1 MNELAD
7 RFREARSRR
16 SHAADHRSR
25 LGIPAARAA
34 RRAARSSLGP
44 AKDRLLGS
52 SFALVALLIALGLAG
67 CATRPVNPRIEHF
80 DPTTTYTFQRPSE
93 NLKDRQHFVLL
104 AFSGGGM
111 RAAAFSYGVL
121 ETLRDMEIITP
132 SGRWV
137 RALDEVDVI
146 TGVSGGSFTALAYG
160 LYGDKLFDDYE
171 RRFLKRD
178 VQGQL
183 IARVLNPFNWGAL
196 ASTGWGRSELA
207 ADLYD
212 EVLFNGATYAD
223 LKHDGPQIFVS
234 ATDLAEG
241 TRIDFNK
248 PIFDML
254 CTDLGGFRLAR
265 AAAASSAV
273 PVVLSAIT
281 IDNYGG
287 TCDYRFPA
295 WARVFLDT
303 PDPPRPAVRSIQHLQ
318 ELRAYADRSRRP
330 YLHLVDG
337 GISDNIGARGVLDIL
352 WTFAS
357 LHTLDMPTPL
367 DRLRDVYVFV
377 VNSLAT
383 PPNDWSLHET
393 PPGMVELLIKA
404 VGAPIDRYSYDTVET
419 LKDMQAS
426 WEVLRVVRTA
436 IKPIAEENPELDF
449 ILRAPDVNI
458 HVIDVSFA
466 ALKDSAERD
475 YLHRLPTSLVLPSEA
490 VDRLRAAARTA
501 ILESPAIREL
511 MKQDIARMVG
521 SGPTSAGAAQMEVVP
536 ARAPVE

>member
-1 MNELAD
+1 
-7 RFREARSRR
+7 
-16 SHAADHRSR
+16 
-25 LGIPAARAA
+25 
-34 RRAARSSLGP
+34 
-44 AKDRLLGS
+44 
-52 SFALVALLIALGLAG
+52 VALLIAFGLAG

-93 NLKDRQHFVLL
+93 NLKDRRHFVLL

-121 ETLRDMEIITP
+121 ETLRDMEIVTP

-183 IARVLNPFNWGAL
+183 IARVLSPCSWGAL

-223 LKHDGPQIFVS
+223 LKRDGPQIYVS
-234 ATDLAEG
+234 ATDLSEG

-248 PIFDML
+248 PVFDML

-295 WARVFLDT
+295 WARVLLDT

-352 WTFAS
+352 STFAS
-357 LHTLDMPTPL
+357 LHALDMPTPF
-367 DRLRDVYVFV
+367 DRLREVFVFV

-393 PPGMVELLIKA
+393 PPGTVELLIKA
-404 VGAPIDRYSYDTVET
+404 AGAPIDRYSYDTVET

-436 IKPIAEENPELDF
+436 MKPIAEGNPKLDF
-449 ILRAPDVNI
+449 VLRAPDINI

-466 ALKDSAERD
+466 VLKDSVERD
-475 YLHRLPTSLVLPSEA
+475 YLDRLPTSLVLPSEA

-501 ILESPAIREL
+501 ILESPDIREL
-511 MKQDIARMVG
+511 MKQDIARMVS
-521 SGPTSAGAAQMEVVP
+521 SGPTSAGAAQIEVVP

>member
-1 MNELAD
+1 M
-7 RFREARSRR
+7 
-16 SHAADHRSR
+16 
-25 LGIPAARAA
+25 PAARAV
-34 RRAARSSLGP
+34 RRKARSSVGP
-44 AKDRLLGS
+44 AKDRLPGS
-52 SFALVALLIALGLAG
+52 CFVLVVLLIVFGLAG
-67 CATRPVNPRIEHF
+67 CATRPVSPRIERF
-80 DPTTTYTFQRPSE
+80 DPTTTYTLQRPVE
-93 NLKDRQHFVLL
+93 NLKDRPHLVLL

-121 ETLRDMEIITP
+121 ETLRDMEITTP
-132 SGRWV
+132 GGRKV
-137 RALDEVDVI
+137 RALDEVEVI

-160 LYGDKLFDDYE
+160 LYGDQLFDDYE
-171 RRFLKRD
+171 KRFLRRD

-223 LKHDGPQIFVS
+223 LKRDGPQIVVS
-234 ATDLAEG
+234 ATDLSEG

-248 PIFDML
+248 PTFDTL

-281 IDNYGG
+281 IDNHGG
-287 TCDYRFPA
+287 TCDYRPPA
-295 WARVFLDT
+295 WARLILDL
-303 PDPPRPAVRSIQHLQ
+303 PDPPRSAVRSIKHLN

-337 GISDNIGARGVLDIL
+337 GISDNIGARGVLDVL
-352 WTFAS
+352 STFAS
-357 LHTLDMPTPL
+357 LHALGMATPF
-367 DRLRDVYVFV
+367 DHLREVFVFV

-383 PPNDWSLHET
+383 PPNDWSLNED
-393 PPGMVELLIKA
+393 PPGMIELLIKA
-404 VGAPIDRYSYDTVET
+404 AGAPIDRYSYDTVET
-419 LKDMQAS
+419 LKDMQAG
-426 WEVLRVVRTA
+426 WEALRVVRAA
-436 IKPIAEENPELDF
+436 IKPIAVGNPQMEF
-449 ILRAPDVNI
+449 ILRAPDINI

-466 ALKDSAERD
+466 VLKDSAERD

-511 MKQDIARMVG
+511 MKRDIARMVG
-521 SGPTSAGAAQMEVVP
+521 SLSLIHI
-536 ARAPVE
+536 

>member
-1 MNELAD
+1 M
-7 RFREARSRR
+7 
-16 SHAADHRSR
+16 
-25 LGIPAARAA
+25 
-34 RRAARSSLGP
+34 
-44 AKDRLLGS
+44 LGS
-52 SFALVALLIALGLAG
+52 TLALVALIALGLAG
-67 CATRPVNPRIEHF
+67 CATRPVTPRIEHF
-80 DPTTTYTFQRPSE
+80 DPATTYTFHRPSE
-93 NLKDRQHFVLL
+93 SLDDRRHFVLL

-121 ETLRDMEIITP
+121 ETLRDMEITTP
-132 SGRWV
+132 SGRKV

-223 LKHDGPQIFVS
+223 LKRDGPQIVVS
-234 ATDLAEG
+234 ATDLSEG

-248 PIFDML
+248 PTFDIL

-287 TCDYRFPA
+287 TCDYRPPA
-295 WARVFLDT
+295 WARLFLDI

-352 WTFAS
+352 LTFAS
-357 LHTLDMPTPL
+357 LHTLDMPTPF
-367 DRLRDVYVFV
+367 DRVREVFVFV
-377 VNSLAT
+377 VNALAT
-383 PPNDWSLHET
+383 QPNDWSLHEE
-393 PPGMVELLIKA
+393 PPGMVDLLMRA
-404 VGAPIDRYSYDTVET
+404 AGAPIQRHSYDTVET

-436 IKPIAEENPELDF
+436 IQPIAEGNPKLDF
-449 ILRAPDVNI
+449 ILRAPDINI

-466 ALKDSAERD
+466 VLNDSAERD
-475 YLHRLPTSLVLPSEA
+475 YLNRLPTSLVLPGEA

-501 ILESPAIREL
+501 VLESPAIREL
-511 MKQDIARMVG
+511 MKQGIARTLE
-521 SGPTSAGAAQMEVVP
+521 SGPRSAGTVQMEVVP
-536 ARAPVE
+536 ARAPLE

>member
-1 MNELAD
+1 MNERAD
-7 RFREARSRR
+7 RFARSRNSR
-16 SHAADHRSR
+16 AADPQSR
-25 LGIPAARAA
+25 LGIPAPHAA
-34 RRAARSSLGP
+34 RRVARSSLGP
-44 AKDRLLGS
+44 AKDRLPRS
-52 SFALVALLIALGLAG
+52 SFALVALLIAYGLAG

-80 DPTTTYTFQRPSE
+80 DPATTYTFQRPSE
-93 NLKDRQHFVLL
+93 NLQDRQHFVLL

-121 ETLRDMEIITP
+121 ETLRDMEISTP

-171 RRFLKRD
+171 RRFLKRN

-212 EVLFNGATYAD
+212 ELLFNGATYAD
-223 LKHDGPQIFVS
+223 LKRDGPQVFVS

-248 PIFDML
+248 PTFDIL
-254 CTDLGGFRLAR
+254 CTDLEGFRLAR

-273 PVVLSAIT
+273 PVVLSAIA

-318 ELRAYADRSRRP
+318 ELRAYADRSSRP

-357 LHTLDMPTPL
+357 LHALDMPTPL
-367 DRLRDVYVFV
+367 DRLREVFVFV
-377 VNSLAT
+377 VNSRAT
-383 PPNDWSLHET
+383 RPNDWSLHET
-393 PPGMVELLIKA
+393 PPGMLKQLIKA
-404 VGAPIDRYSYDTVET
+404 IGAPIDSYSYDTVET

-426 WEVLRVVRTA
+426 WEVLRVVRTTM
-436 IKPIAEENPELDF
+436 KPIAEGNPKLDF

-466 ALKDSAERD
+466 VLKDSAERD
-475 YLHRLPTSLVLPSEA
+475 YLQRLPTSLVLPSEA

-521 SGPTSAGAAQMEVVP
+521 SGPTSADAAQMEVVP

>member
-1 MNELAD
+1 
-7 RFREARSRR
+7 
-16 SHAADHRSR
+16 
-25 LGIPAARAA
+25 
-34 RRAARSSLGP
+34 
-44 AKDRLLGS
+44 
-52 SFALVALLIALGLAG
+52 VALLITFGLAG

-80 DPTTTYTFQRPSE
+80 DPATMYTFQRPSE
-93 NLKDRQHFVLL
+93 NQEDRRHFVLL

-121 ETLRDMEIITP
+121 ETLRDIEITTP
-132 SGRWV
+132 SGRKV
-137 RALDEVDVI
+137 RALDEVEVI

-171 RRFLKRD
+171 RRFLRRD

-196 ASTGWGRSELA
+196 VSTGWGRSELA

-223 LKHDGPQIFVS
+223 LKRDGPQIVVS
-234 ATDLAEG
+234 ATDLSEG

-248 PIFDML
+248 PTFDML

-281 IDNYGG
+281 IDNHGG
-287 TCDYRFPA
+287 TCDYRPPA
-295 WARVFLDT
+295 WTRLLLDN
-303 PDPPRPAVRSIQHLQ
+303 PDPPRPAVRSIKHLN
-318 ELRAYADRSRRP
+318 ELRAYSDQSRRP

-337 GISDNIGARGVLDIL
+337 GISDNIGSRGVLDVL
-352 WTFAS
+352 STFAS
-357 LHTLDMPTPL
+357 LHALGMPTPF
-367 DRLRDVYVFV
+367 DRLREVFVFV

-383 PPNDWSLHET
+383 PPNDWSLHEN
-393 PPGMVELLIKA
+393 PPGMVELLIQTA
-404 VGAPIDRYSYDTVET
+404 GAPIDRYSYDTVET
-419 LKDMQAS
+419 LKDMQAG
-426 WEVLRVVRTA
+426 WQVLRVVRTDM
-436 IKPIAEENPELDF
+436 KPIAEGNPKLDF
-449 ILRAPDVNI
+449 ILRAPDINI

-466 ALKDSAERD
+466 VLKDSAERD
-475 YLHRLPTSLVLPSEA
+475 YLHRLPTSLVLRSEA

-521 SGPTSAGAAQMEVVP
+521 SGPTSAGAAQMEVAP
-536 ARAPVE
+536 ARVPVD